1 MASDTAKTHP
11 WHLVEPSPWP
21 MAGAISAMLS
31 AIGLIFFMHN
41 DFPWLLILGLVL
53 LMGVFWGWL
62 RDVVA
67 EGESGGF
74 HSALVQKGLR
84 MGMIMFIASE
94 VMFFFAFFWA
104 YFHSSLPILN
114 NVAGVWPNG
123 DLEAIGASG
132 IPMLNTLILLSSS
145 VTVTIAHHAIIEND
159 RPNAVK
165 WTGITVLLG
174 VIFLGFQAFEYGELI
189 LHSFKIS
196 DGIYP
201 STFYMATGFHGFHV
215 LVGTTFLL
223 VCFLRLRRG
232 HFKPDQHVGFEAAAW
247 YWHFVDVVWV
257 FLYINVYFWG
267 ASGFGHVAAG

>member
-1 MASDTAKTHP
+1 MASDAAKTHP

-21 MAGAISAMLS
+21 IMGGISAFVTAVGAI
-31 AIGLIFFMHN
+31 IFMHT
-41 DFPWLLILGLVL
+41 DFAWLMVLGFVLILI
-53 LMGVFWGWL
+53 VFWGWL
-62 RDVVA
+62 RDVIA
-67 EGESGGF
+67 EAEAGTY

-84 MGMIMFIASE
+84 IGMILFITSE

-114 NVAGVWPNG
+114 NVAGTWPNG
-123 DLEAIGASG
+123 DLKAIGASG

-145 VTVTIAHHAIIEND
+145 VTVTIAHHAILENR
-159 RPNAVK
+159 RPKAVM
-165 WTGITVLLG
+165 WTAITFILGI
-174 VIFLGFQAFEYGELI
+174 IFLGFQGFEYGELI
-189 LHSFKIS
+189 LHSFKIT

-201 STFYMATGFHGFHV
+201 STFFMATGFHGFHV
-215 LVGTTFLL
+215 LLGTCFLI
-223 VCFLRLRRG
+223 VCFFRLRAG

-267 ASGFGHVAAG
+267 ASSFGHVAAG